1 MSRILRKFNNRISG
15 DYAQRLATAFQEL
28 FTYRDD
34 LSRINFK
41 VALRKYF
48 HLSIAPGNYPPV
60 PYQFLCEQY
69 GRENGILDFGIFRLP
84 QPNLAN
90 QAIFMYEFIDLLAPF
105 LFPGRVSPSTGVEG
119 NYEQFGVGIEAG
131 DIVIDAGANI
141 GMFSVYAAAKDAQVY
156 AFEPMPEPL
165 QYLYKTRDINKTL
178 SGSITIVP
186 LALTAETGETEFVI
200 PEDNISA
207 ASSIINRKGTTIVA
221 ETITLDEWVEENG
234 LSNVDFIKADIEGSE
249 RDLLRG
255 AQSVLKKFKPK
266 LAICTYHHKD
276 DPQVLEN
283 IIRSTNSSY
292 KIQHTSHKLFAY

>member
-1 MSRILRKFNNRISG
+1 MSRILRNINNRISG
-15 DYAQRLATAFQEL
+15 DYAQKMAIAFQEL
-28 FTYRDD
+28 FTYRDN

-48 HLSIAPGNYPPV
+48 HLPLSPGNYPPV

-69 GRENGILDFGIFRLP
+69 GRENGILDFGVFCLP
-84 QPNLAN
+84 EPTVAN
-90 QAIFMYEFIDLLAPF
+90 EFIDLLAPF
-105 LFPGRVSPSTGVEG
+105 LFPGRVSSSSGVEG

-131 DIVIDAGANI
+131 DIVIDAGANV
-141 GMFSVYAAAKDAQVY
+141 GMFSVYAAAKGAHVY
-156 AFEPMPEPL
+156 AFEPMPEAL
-165 QYLYKTRDINKTL
+165 KYLYKTRDINKTL
-178 SGSITIVP
+178 TGSITIVP
-186 LALTAETGETEFVI
+186 LALTGETGESKFVI
-200 PEDNISA
+200 PENNMGA
-207 ASSIINRKGTTIVA
+207 ASSIIIQKGTTVLA
-221 ETITLDEWVEENG
+221 ETITLDEWVEGNG

-255 AQSVLKKFKPK
+255 AQRVLKKFKPR

-283 IIRSTNSSY
+283 IIRSADASY